1 MTTAN
6 SRRMR
11 GNVME
16 VCSCELTCPCNF
28 GGAPTE
34 TPCHAIVGLNIQ
46 NGNYGNTQ
54 LDNLNVIFTLSVP
67 GNLFDGNWTMGTY
80 IDQRANPEQMEAL
93 GTILSGKAGS
103 WFAAVS
109 GLITNPL
116 PPKQVPISFDPV
128 EGGYHITVPGL
139 LEIVQE
145 MVPNPMGG
153 APLDT
158 QVTGLAVP
166 FYSAGAASVRR
177 SSTFKL
183 TDSDLSYEHPGK
195 SSLVGTFDYS
205 GP

>member
-6 SRRMR
+6 SWRMR

-28 GGAPTE
+28 GGAPTQ
-34 TPCHAIVGLNIQ
+34 TPCEAIVGLNIQ

-54 LDNLNVIFTLSVP
+54 LDNLNVIFTLSIP

-93 GTILSGKAGS
+93 GTILSGQAGS

-139 LEIVQE
+139 LEIVTE

-195 SSLVGTFDYS
+195 SSLVGTLDYS